1 MRIIMHAAALATL
14 AACQPPV
21 EYSDVGYYPA
31 ADLATATASGPE
43 FFYSEQDLRLA
54 AVEEAMRA
62 CPPPV
67 VEMEPE
73 APSDSAAYRIALALF
88 GGRRLSATEI
98 IDCL

>member
-1 MRIIMHAAALATL
+1 MRIIKHAAALAAL

-31 ADLATATASGPE
+31 ADQATATASGPE
-43 FFYSEQDLRLA
+43 SFYNEQDLQLA
-54 AVEEAMRA
+54 ATEEAMRA
-62 CPPPV
+62 CPPPI

-73 APSDSAAYRIALALF
+73 APSDSAAYRIASALF
-88 GGRRLSATEI
+88 GGRQLSATET